1 MEFSVNT
8 DEDLRGALR
17 YNVRAV
23 PTIVVKEEYVIG
35 YGLKKVEG
43 AHFKIEGL
51 TSLLGTNSTLGLCI
65 MG

>member
-1 MEFSVNT
+1 MRG
-8 DEDLRGALR
+8 LREALK

-23 PTIVVKEEYVIG
+23 PTVIVNDRYVTMG
-35 YGLKKVEG
+35 VPDYKKL

-65 MG
+65 IGCG